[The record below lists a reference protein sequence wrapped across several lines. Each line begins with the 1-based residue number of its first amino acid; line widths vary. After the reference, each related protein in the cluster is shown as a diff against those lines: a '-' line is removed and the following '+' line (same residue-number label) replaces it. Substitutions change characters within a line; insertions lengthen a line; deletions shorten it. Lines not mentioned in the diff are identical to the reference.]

1 MPEAGSAAPP
11 RAFVRTL
18 LRSGT
23 PAEPAEPAGATGDG
37 GDLTAIGDATL
48 ARASRYWVLVPLAYR
63 IAAFIK
69 VFIGFTA
76 ANGGLGLGPVLATTV
91 FAVAANV
98 AAGIWVLH
106 AGGLRARV
114 TGRALG
120 LDLAIG
126 VVLNFAVA
134 VTAPAVVQPF
144 AVDVSWTWLVSA
156 IAMWAGTS
164 GLPAALWLF
173 AAAVPLRA
181 SLTLAGGLPLT
192 DQLALTRS
200 IGCLVA
206 LAVAIVLAM
215 SILVLLGVGT
225 RFAVDIGLRRG
236 REAERHRTRRIMHDS
251 VLQTLEALAISAPGD
266 DAHAVTR
273 LSELRSV
280 AKAEAAELRRRITEP
295 VPTGLTRGFAVEL
308 ADVATELAR
317 DGLRTQL
324 VAADF
329 ADENK
334 VSQDRRTALVEAVR
348 EALRNTVKHSGTKQV
363 VLRVEERDGGI
374 AVVARDQGQGFDIRD
389 RPPGFG
395 ISQSIVARL
404 AEVGGHGT
412 VDSQPGR
419 GTRVT
424 MWVPG

>member
-1 MPEAGSAAPP
+1 MPEAGSPAPP

-23 PAEPAEPAGATGDG
+23 PAEPAEADD
-37 GDLTAIGDATL
+37 GDLAAVGAATL
-48 ARASRYWVLVPLAYR
+48 ARASRYWVVVPLAYR
-63 IAAFIK
+63 IAAFVK

-76 ANGGLGLGPVLATTV
+76 ANGGLGLGPVLGATL
-91 FAVAANV
+91 FAVVTNTAATV
-98 AAGIWVLH
+98 WVLR

-114 TGRALG
+114 TGRALA

-134 VTAPAVVQPF
+134 ATAPASVQPF
-144 AVDVSWTWLVSA
+144 AVDVSWTWLVSGV
-156 IAMWAGTS
+156 AMWAGTC
-164 GLPAALWLF
+164 GLPASLWLF
-173 AAAVPLRA
+173 AAAVPL
-181 SLTLAGGLPLT
+181 
-192 DQLALTRS
+192 
-200 IGCLVA
+200 V
-206 LAVAIVLAM
+206 LAVAIL
-215 SILVLLGVGT
+215 ILLGVGT

-236 REAERHRTRRIMHDS
+236 REAERRRTRRIMHDS
-251 VLQTLEALAISAPGD
+251 VLQTLEALAIAAPGD
-266 DAHAVTR
+266 DAQAATR

-280 AKAEAAELRRRITEP
+280 ARAQAAELRQRITEP
-295 VPTGLTRGFAVEL
+295 VPTGSTRGFAVEL
-308 ADVATELAR
+308 ADVATEMAR

-329 ADENK
+329 ADDRK

-348 EALRNTVKHSGTKQV
+348 EALRNTVKHSGTNQV

-374 AVVARDQGQGFDIRD
+374 AVVARDQGQGFDVRD

-404 AEVGGHGT
+404 AEVGGRGT